1 MHKYYLRTTDMPG
14 LIALGVRLGALEPL
28 DGGGVQ
34 ATHGGTWTFIGP
46 LPDISRVVGTDS
58 DGQPMHDV
66 LRDANGGGAPLQHAN
81 LLTPLDLAATATALA
96 QADPS
101 IAAALAQVPRYFVA
115 GEDGKAR
122 QPKNPVLVFWRPS
135 IPAVTLP
142 TQKESI
148 DGV

>member
-1 MHKYYLRTTDMPG
+1 MHTYYLRTTDMPG

-28 DGGGVQ
+28 DGGGVA
-34 ATHGGTWTFIGP
+34 ATHGGTWTWIGP
-46 LPDISRVVGTDS
+46 LPDRSRVLRTAD
-58 DGQPMHDV
+58 DGEPVYDV
-66 LRDANGGGAPLQHAN
+66 LRGAGGEPLQHAN
-81 LLTPLDLAATATALA
+81 LLTPLDLAAVAAGLALA
-96 QADPS
+96 DPG

-142 TQKESI
+142 TQKENI